1 MATTSRDLLTAADV
15 ARCCRVDIKTIH
27 NWTSRGELPHF
38 RTPGRHLRFRR
49 ADVLDFL
56 RHYGY
61 PVPAWLHSG
70 PPSVALLGPA
80 TQLAALQPTLA
91 EDFTLS
97 LYSEPCGFLLAMG
110 AAPPDAAVLLSIQTP
125 PCPPPLLVRVLR
137 AHAGTEHTRLVTIG
151 PPESNGL
158 DLGASAHLPS
168 LEAGSLRQT
177 LTALLGT
184 QRITS

>member
-27 NWTSRGELPHF
+27 NWASRGELPHF

-61 PVPAWLHSG
+61 PVPAWLLRG

-80 TQLAALQPTLA
+80 AELAALQSNLGS
-91 EDFTLS
+91 DFTLS
-97 LYSEPCGFLLAMG
+97 LFSEPCGFLLAVG
-110 AAPPDAAVLLSIQTP
+110 AAPPDAAVLLSILAP
-125 PCPPPLLVRVLR
+125 PCPPPLLVQVLR

-151 PPESNGL
+151 PPENNGL

-168 LEAGSLRQT
+168 LEPGALHHT

-184 QRITS
+184 HRITD